1 MRREFDLPEVDC
13 EFLDARG
20 RLWETIVNGQRW
32 LLVGDYEVCPGYNH
46 SQVTVALAIEPGY
59 PDSQIDMAY
68 FFPALSLVSGKTIGA
83 LTDQPI
89 DGKTFQRWSRHRTAQ
104 NPWRA
109 DVDCV
114 ATHLIQV
121 DEWLRREMAK

>member
-1 MRREFDLPEVDC
+1 MRREFDLPEADR

-32 LLVGDYEVCPGYNH
+32 LLVGDYEVCPGYNR
-46 SQVTVALAIEPGY
+46 SQVLVALAIEPTY
-59 PDSQIDMAY
+59 PDGPLDMAY
-68 FFPALSLVSGKTIGA
+68 FFPALSLLDGRGIKA
-83 LTDQPI
+83 LTDQAI
-89 DGKTFQRWSRHRTAQ
+89 DGKTFQRWSRHRTPQ
-104 NPWRA
+104 NPWRP

-121 DEWLRREMAK
+121 GEWLRREVT